1 MIISRTP
8 FRISFFGGGT
18 DYPGWYME
26 NGGAV
31 LGTSIN
37 KYCYITCR
45 YLPPFF
51 DHRIRI
57 QYTKTEACRSI
68 EEIQHPSVREVLRF
82 LKIDR
87 GLEIHHDGDLPARSG
102 MASSSA
108 FTVGLLHAL
117 YALLGKMP
125 NKHRLA
131 MEAIHVEQNMIKE
144 TVGSQDQVLT
154 AYGGFNRVHF
164 ASGGEIIVNP
174 ITVSPDTVHELN
186 DHFMLF
192 FTGISRFASNVAERY
207 VPTLKEKEKQLNEM
221 RNMVDGGITLL
232 GDGGDICDFG
242 RLLHEAWE
250 LKQSLGSNI
259 SNPDI
264 EDIYKAAI
272 SAGALGGKILG
283 AGGGGFI
290 LFFVPPEK
298 QEEVRK
304 KMKEFLSVPFKFEFH
319 GSQIIFYG
327 EEEDYSEHDNSRIKC
342 DDSTQ
347 TCEESVKDDQ

>member
-1 MIISRTP
+1 MVYGKR
-8 FRISFFGGGT
+8 RRCAG
-18 DYPGWYME
+18 D
-26 NGGAV
+26 
-31 LGTSIN
+31 L
-37 KYCYITCR
+37 
-45 YLPPFF
+45 
-51 DHRIRI
+51 
-57 QYTKTEACRSI
+57 YTKTEACQSI

-117 YALLGKMP
+117 YALQGKMP
-125 NKHRLA
+125 SKHRLA
-131 MEAIHVEQNMIKE
+131 MEAIHIEQNMIKE

-154 AYGGFNRVHF
+154 AHGGFNRVHF
-164 ASGGEIIVNP
+164 ASSGEIIVNP
-174 ITVSPDTVHELN
+174 ITVSPETVHKLN

-207 VPTLKEKEKQLNEM
+207 VPALKEKERQLNGM
-221 RNMVDGGITLL
+221 RNMVDNAINLL
-232 GDGGDICDFG
+232 SNGGDIGDFG

-264 EDIYKAAI
+264 ENIYTAAV

-298 QEEVRK
+298 QTAVRK
-304 KMKEFLSVPFKFEFH
+304 KLEKFIWVPFRFEFH

-327 EEEDYSEHDNSRIKC
+327 EEEDFSEHDNSNIKC
-342 DDSTQ
+342 DEDTG
-347 TCEESVKDDQ
+347 TAEETVEDE